1 MYAPNAP
8 DPRPSNTADYSA
20 DDLLGVIASSPH
32 ADAILAGAFLDY
44 VREVANW
51 SPPEFEEAEP
61 NHRRRRGGVLYK
73 GTKEWRR
80 LTGLSR
86 GQR

>member
-8 DPRPSNTADYSA
+8 DPHPSNTADYDA
-20 DDLLGVIASSPH
+20 DDLLAVVAAHPD

-44 VREVANW
+44 AREVTNW
-51 SPPEFEEAEP
+51 SPPEFEEAESSQ
-61 NHRRRRGGVLYK
+61 RRRHGGVLYK

-80 LTGLSR
+80 LAGRSR